1 MRDRIG
7 MLADPESFLEV
18 GTMAIDHR
26 FDSEGKELEP
36 TPASYIMGLAEVDGR
51 PVALGGEDFTVSAGH
66 TIGLDRKK
74 GGMGGFLEDL
84 AHEYRIPL
92 MIFVEG
98 VGGGVSMQQTT
109 GHAPIV
115 SSSSFGRSYQLL
127 GEVPVIAAGMGACAG
142 GSAGRLVISHFSI
155 MTRDTGCVFAGGPP
169 VVERALGRR
178 VNKFD
183 LGGAHVH
190 TQLSG
195 TIDNVAEDEADA
207 IYQMRRFL
215 SYMPQNVWE
224 MPPFVET
231 GDPPDRQDEILL
243 SLVPEDRRQAYDS
256 HGVIDVIFDR
266 DSFFE
271 IGPDW
276 GRSLVVGM
284 ARIGGYSV
292 GVLASNPMYIGGAL
306 DAQASQKQARFIELC
321 DTFNLP
327 IVYLV
332 DVPGFMIGEVAERE
346 GTLRKGMR
354 ALQAMMESTVPM
366 VTVHMRKAFG
376 MACNSTANPDRLH
389 LRIGWATGEFGDM
402 PVEGGVFAAFRR
414 EIEAADDPNA
424 RRSQIEARL
433 LADSSPWKTAEA
445 FGLEEMIDPV
455 ETRYYVYRFIAAAQ
469 GAIRS
474 NLGKKARYGDSVVGK
489 ATSPYEWLG
498 DIARC
503 LGTCDVFLP
512 RGYLPEVHSPFD
524 KVGVSGGAGTRPA
537 PAGRGRGSSRLPS
550 VGGVINWL
558 VR

>member
-1 MRDRIG
+1 MAKSFTWEKAREELLYRRNRAMTHGGDRAVEKQRSRGGGLVRDRIG

-26 FDSEGKELEP
+26 FDSEGNELEP

-127 GEVPVIAAGMGACAG
+127 GEVPVIAAGWELVRG

-424 RRSQIEARL
+424 RRSQIEAKL

-474 NLGKKARYGDSVVGK
+474 NLGKKARYG
-489 ATSPYEWLG
+489 
-498 DIARC
+498 
-503 LGTCDVFLP
+503 
-512 RGYLPEVHSPFD
+512 
-524 KVGVSGGAGTRPA
+524 TR
-537 PAGRGRGSSRLPS
+537 L
-550 VGGVINWL
+550 
-558 VR
+558 

>member
-1 MRDRIG
+1 M
-7 MLADPESFLEV
+7 
-18 GTMAIDHR
+18 
-26 FDSEGKELEP
+26 
-36 TPASYIMGLAEVDGR
+36 
-51 PVALGGEDFTVSAGH
+51 SAGH

-231 GDPPDRQDEILL
+231 GDPPDRQDGNTPEPGARGPEAGLRFPRGHRCDFRPG
-243 SLVPEDRRQAYDS
+243 LVLRDRTRLGPLFS
-256 HGVIDVIFDR
+256 GGHGEG
-266 DSFFE
+266 S
-271 IGPDW
+271 
-276 GRSLVVGM
+276 
-284 ARIGGYSV
+284 GGYSV

-414 EIEAADDPNA
+414 EIEAADDPKC
-424 RRSQIEARL
+424 QTEP
-433 LADSSPWKTAEA
+433 D
-445 FGLEEMIDPV
+445 
-455 ETRYYVYRFIAAAQ
+455 
-469 GAIRS
+469 
-474 NLGKKARYGDSVVGK
+474 
-489 ATSPYEWLG
+489 
-498 DIARC
+498 
-503 LGTCDVFLP
+503 
-512 RGYLPEVHSPFD
+512 
-524 KVGVSGGAGTRPA
+524 
-537 PAGRGRGSSRLPS
+537 
-550 VGGVINWL
+550 
-558 VR
+558 